1 MGVRV
6 SSEVEA
12 WSELWFGV
20 QDQPRGRGS
29 GSALGSG
36 AQVWGSGLALGWGL
50 RGSVF
55 KGLGLRVWGW
65 GSGFKG
71 PGSGLRAGDSG
82 SAPGQGLKVSSGVR
96 A

>member
-1 MGVRV
+1 M
-6 SSEVEA
+6 
-12 WSELWFGV
+12 
-20 QDQPRGRGS
+20 GS
-29 GSALGSG
+29 GLWVALGSG

-50 RGSVF
+50 RGSGF

-71 PGSGLRAGDSG
+71 PGSGLRVGDSG